1 MAKVLASLLRFGLAA
16 LLVLPAGQ
24 ASAGN
29 TDGKAEAKAHFTAGE
44 NHYNLNEFTEA
55 LQEFKDAYRLYP
67 DPVFL
72 YNLGQCERQLGHHED
87 AIRFYRSFL
96 RLQPKAPNKA
106 EVQRKIEE
114 MEAALRSK
122 PPAELEPAALP
133 AKVEPAASA
142 AASPGESL
150 APAVVPTSTTADPE
164 SPTSATAEPEPPTS
178 ATAEPDSV
186 PPPPTIPTPA
196 PPVKADRPPAPPG
209 MANLSE
215 SARPAVED
223 RAFYRT
229 WWFWTATG
237 VLAAGAV
244 TAVILSGSSGTSAPP
259 ETTLGGK
266 KVY

>member
-24 ASAGN
+24 ARAGN
-29 TDGKAEAKAHFTAGE
+29 TDGKAEAKAHFAAGE

-122 PPAELEPAALP
+122 PPAEPEPAASP
-133 AKVEPAASA
+133 AKVEPAAPA
-142 AASPGESL
+142 GDSL
-150 APAVVPTSTTADPE
+150 GE
-164 SPTSATAEPEPPTS
+164 SPTLTAAPISATAEPAPTTTATAEPAPTTS
-178 ATAEPDSV
+178 VTAEPDSV
-186 PPPPTIPTPA
+186 SPPSSIPTLAPTLTAESMPA
-196 PPVKADRPPAPPG
+196 SPG

-215 SARPAVED
+215 SAQPAVED
-223 RAFYRT
+223 RVFYRT
-229 WWFWTATG
+229 WWFWTAAG